1 MKNIMKFSF
10 VVLSIISSISCQ
22 KIRNSQKPELKY
34 YNFCP
39 DGPDLLLLVD
49 NWNNFPNGVA
59 YKQSNGSYYG
69 IYPYDNDGSQAL
81 KVQSKNTGMKYLE
94 TQISLKDFY
103 KHAIFTAGSV
113 LDIDQLTIPAF
124 PESGS
129 GCKIRFVNLCP
140 NCDTVSLTLNGTN
153 YTGKVPYLSASDY
166 VNVTADSV
174 LAEVKKTN
182 STLIATERR
191 INLPG
196 YRTVNIVLSGYKDA
210 VGVQYLPAITVVS
223 EN

>member
-1 MKNIMKFSF
+1 MKKVMKFSF
-10 VVLSIISSISCQ
+10 VVLAIIATISCQ
-22 KIRNSQKPELKY
+22 KTRNTQKPEFKY

-49 NWNNFPNGVA
+49 NWSNFPNGVA
-59 YKQSNGSYYG
+59 YKQSGGYYG
-69 IYPYDNDGSQAL
+69 TYPYDNDGSQVL
-81 KVQSKNTGMKYLE
+81 KVQSKNTSAKYLE
-94 TQISLKDFY
+94 TNISLKDYY

-113 LDIDQLTIPAF
+113 LDIDQLTIPAY

-129 GCKIRFVNLCP
+129 GCKLRFVNLCP

-166 VNVTADSV
+166 VNLAADSV
-174 LAEVKKTN
+174 TAEVRKTDATII
-182 STLIATERR
+182 STERK

-196 YRTVNIVLSGYKDA
+196 YRTVNVVISGYKDA
-210 VGVQYLPAITVVS
+210 VGIQYLPAITIVS

>member
-1 MKNIMKFSF
+1 MKSSLKYSF
-10 VVLSIISSISCQ
+10 ILLAFIAVSSCQ
-22 KIRNSQKPELKY
+22 KTRNSLKPEFKY

-39 DGPDLLLLVD
+39 DGSDLLLLVD
-49 NWNNFPNGVA
+49 NWSNFPNGVA
-59 YKQSNGSYYG
+59 YKQSGGYYG
-69 IYPYDNDGSQAL
+69 TYPYDNDGSQAL

-94 TQISLKDFY
+94 TTISLKDYY

-113 LDIDQLTIPAF
+113 LDIDQLTIPAY

-140 NCDTVSLTLNGTN
+140 DCDTVSLTINGTN

-166 VNVTADSV
+166 VNVAADSV
-174 LAEVKKTN
+174 TAEVRKTN
-182 STLIATERR
+182 ATIITTERK

-210 VGVQYLPAITVVS
+210 VNPTYFPAITVLS

>member
-1 MKNIMKFSF
+1 MQF
-10 VVLSIISSISCQ
+10 
-22 KIRNSQKPELKY
+22 
-34 YNFCP
+34 
-39 DGPDLLLLVD
+39 
-49 NWNNFPNGVA
+49 
-59 YKQSNGSYYG
+59 
-69 IYPYDNDGSQAL
+69 
-81 KVQSKNTGMKYLE
+81 
-94 TQISLKDFY
+94 
-103 KHAIFTAGSV
+103 
-113 LDIDQLTIPAF
+113 
-124 PESGS
+124 
-129 GCKIRFVNLCP
+129 
-140 NCDTVSLTLNGTN
+140 LNGTN